1 MSTDHLPDPPC
12 PFFYEPDIELRYAP
26 ITGFLAYLAAGWR
39 FDLIVEPIQAHHGF
53 WSCWLW
59 RPA

>member
-1 MSTDHLPDPPC
+1 MC